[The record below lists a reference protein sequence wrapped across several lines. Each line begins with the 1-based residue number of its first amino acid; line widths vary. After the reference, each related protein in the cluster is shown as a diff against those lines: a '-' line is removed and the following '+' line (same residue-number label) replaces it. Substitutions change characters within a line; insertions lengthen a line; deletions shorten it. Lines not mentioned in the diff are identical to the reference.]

1 MLDQQTVERLAQ
13 RLDDAE
19 RSKSLITAFTR
30 EYPDLTI
37 EDAYAIQRA
46 WTKLQL
52 SRGRIVRGHKIGLT
66 SKAMQ
71 NAVGIS
77 EPDYGVLFADMFY
90 PDASPIPFDRF
101 HAPRIEVEL
110 AFVLKAPLKGPG
122 CTLFDVLNATDYV
135 TPALEILET
144 RMHRIDPVT
153 KAPRKVMDTISDNAA
168 NAALV
173 VGRRPIRPL
182 DFDVRWIGALLF
194 RNGQIEETGIAAAVL
209 NHPANGVAWLADRLA
224 AQGEYLEAG
233 EVVLAGSFTPGR
245 HPQGRHV
252 SRRLRPVRIGVLP
265 VRLNNKASQESSD
278 DKAQEH
284 SYRRVQAPQSDSDLL
299 PHRQSPD
306 VGRHPRPR
314 RRWQDAGKDRRP
326 VRQHVRTHE
335 GDRGSR
341 WRNHRRHHQDDGVA
355 AGSHSARTGEH
366 RMAED
371 VSRRAFAP
379 RPPRAADG
387 HGKRRARAM
396 RLHRRDRLT

>member
-13 RLDDAE
+13 RLDEAE

-46 WTKLQL
+46 WTKLQV
-52 SRGRIVRGHKIGLT
+52 SRGRVVKGHKIGLT

-90 PDASPIPFDRF
+90 PDTSPIPFDRF

-144 RMHRIDPVT
+144 RMHRVDPET
-153 KAPRKVMDTISDNAA
+153 KKPRKVMDTISDNAA

-173 VGRRPIRPL
+173 VGGRPIRPL
-182 DFDVRWIGALLF
+182 DFDLRWIGALLF
-194 RNGQIEETGIAAAVL
+194 RNGQIEETGIAAGVL

-233 EVVLAGSFTPGR
+233 EVVLAGSFT
-245 HPQGRHV
+245 
-252 SRRLRPVRIGVLP
+252 RPVDII
-265 VRLNNKASQESSD
+265 K
-278 DKAQEH
+278 
-284 SYRRVQAPQSDSDLL
+284 
-299 PHRQSPD
+299 
-306 VGRHPRPR
+306 
-314 RRWQDAGKDRRP
+314 
-326 VRQHVRTHE
+326 
-335 GDRGSR
+335 GDTFHADYGQFGS
-341 WRNHRRHHQDDGVA
+341 
-355 AGSHSARTGEH
+355 
-366 RMAED
+366 
-371 VSRRAFAP
+371 VSCQFV
-379 RPPRAADG
+379 
-387 HGKRRARAM
+387 
-396 RLHRRDRLT
+396 